1 MQNIQEF
8 YPQYSQT
15 IINKLTELQQL
26 IWQVAEEQGTTLS
39 ESAKWGQLSFAAK
52 KGTPIRIDQ
61 FSDKQIALLVHCQ
74 TTLIENWKALF
85 PQQLTFSRNR
95 AVVLS
100 VDSPLP
106 AAELAVCIA
115 MALNYHAS
123 NKGR

>member
-26 IWQVAEEQGTTLS
+26 IWQVADEQGATLS

-52 KGTPIRIDQ
+52 KGTPIRIGQ
-61 FSDKQIALLVHCQ
+61 FSDNQIALLVHCQ
-74 TTLIENWKALF
+74 TTLIETWKALF
-85 PQQLTFSRNR
+85 PQQLTFSGNR

-100 VDSPLP
+100 IDSPLP
-106 AAELAVCIA
+106 ATKLAVCIA
-115 MALNYHAS
+115 MALNYHAP
-123 NKGR
+123 NKSH

>member
-61 FSDKQIALLVHCQ
+61 FSDNQIALLVHCQ

-85 PQQLTFSRNR
+85 PQQLTFSGNR
-95 AVVLS
+95 AVLLS

-123 NKGR
+123 NKSR